1 MDREILFR
9 GKRTDNGEWV
19 EGYYTKQC
27 DCYGAAHMILH
38 CAQDPDDDNRAYY
51 INPETVGQY
60 TGLTDKNGKKI
71 FEGDILEC
79 NGNSKDLVKVV
90 FGEFDVVEADTLR
103 AIDTVIGWHY
113 EVIPTDAL
121 SKCEPFSISMPL
133 ADFYIVSYD
142 MQIIGNIYDNPELLE
157 KSE

>member
-27 DCYGAAHMILH
+27 DCCGAVHMILH

-51 INPETVGQY
+51 INPKTVGQY

-71 FEGDILEC
+71 FEGDIIKIRNKKRYVFFGVCRYRHTNYGEYAVDL
-79 NGNSKDLVKVV
+79 SVKD
-90 FGEFDVVEADTLR
+90 GSNC
-103 AIDTVIGWHY
+103 
-113 EVIPTDAL
+113 EV
-121 SKCEPFSISMPL
+121 
-133 ADFYIVSYD
+133 
-142 MQIIGNIYDNPELLE
+142 IGNIHDNPDLIKQEG
-157 KSE
+157 